1 MYSKEDLSFIL
12 FNNRSVNGVVKNFLP
27 ININPYKLIELEEN
41 LSKIKS
47 MYNSGKFIEVNSRE
61 LDLNSEDVYITKKQ
75 ISDLTTLI
83 FDLIGSFNEIEYE
96 YLSNRGIGEQ
106 TIYGEDCNPNLV

>member
-75 ISDLTTLI
+75 ITYANDYNGRKI
-83 FDLIGSFNEIEYE
+83 KKFNVGKLHSCRNE
-96 YLSNRGIGEQ
+96 
-106 TIYGEDCNPNLV
+106 